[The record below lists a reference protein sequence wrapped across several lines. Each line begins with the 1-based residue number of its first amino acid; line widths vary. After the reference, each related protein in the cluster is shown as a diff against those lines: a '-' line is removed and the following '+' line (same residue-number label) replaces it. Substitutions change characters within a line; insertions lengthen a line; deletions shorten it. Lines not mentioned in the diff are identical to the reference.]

1 MKNRILFYVK
11 NPDIDIVL
19 SKETGKDVYR
29 ILRSD
34 CAFRTFPKLRWSKLY
49 AAVEDCDYIEDF
61 EWATFI
67 YKKFLA
73 SLKDDNTVE
82 WDTNNGAGYTWKQ
95 MAEKIELTDDS
106 IIIETYKE

>member
-1 MKNRILFYVK
+1 MKDRTLFYIR
-11 NPDIDIVL
+11 NPKLDFVI
-19 SKETGKDVYR
+19 SKEKGKEVYR

-34 CAFRTFPKLRWSKLY
+34 SAFRPFPKIRWSKLY
-49 AAVEDCDYIEDF
+49 SAVEECDYIEDC
-61 EWATFI
+61 EWITFI

-73 SLKDDNTVE
+73 SLKDDTTVE

-95 MAEKIELTDDS
+95 MTEKIELTDES

>member
-1 MKNRILFYVK
+1 MKDRTLFYVK
-11 NPDIDIVL
+11 NPDVDIVV
-19 SKETGKDVYR
+19 SKETEKETYR

-34 CAFRTFPKLRWSKLY
+34 CAFRAFPKIRWSKLY
-49 AAVEDCDYIEDF
+49 AAVEDCDYIEDR

-82 WDTNNGAGYTWKQ
+82 WDTNNGSGYTWKQ